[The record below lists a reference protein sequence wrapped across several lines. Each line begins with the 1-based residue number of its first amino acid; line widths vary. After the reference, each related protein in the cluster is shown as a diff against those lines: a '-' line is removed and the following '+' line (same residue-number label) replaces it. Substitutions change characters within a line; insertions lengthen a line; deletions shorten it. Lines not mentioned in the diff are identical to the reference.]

1 MDLGKNLV
9 SIKMENIDPSERAEY
24 LFGVDTEY
32 LEEWGCTGVCF
43 EQTKIINEKNVT
55 ISELYK
61 KIMYMKDDFLKI
73 DRNMKVCNDK
83 IKILETNEA
92 RMNKE
97 VEELKL
103 QKFEADRMVEILRVR
118 LSGSK
123 EMESGLRGRLSES
136 EEMEKGL
143 KAKYMEVCGILDRLS
158 RQKLASEAQIVE
170 LEETVR
176 RSGEEKTEKYRIV
189 EELRRQKM
197 VAEEAAEI
205 QRIQHEKA
213 VQEMAGKLEEADS
226 MANELR
232 QTVEELKQQ
241 NLAAYKAAQVF
252 NNKFDDL
259 TAGLDNLL
267 SAIKDD
273 AVNLEKNEGGLD
285 IFPAF
290 SIGKRSSSGS
300 GTGRGIRWLQERD
313 NTSLARDT
321 FGITEKLGNENET
334 DCMVISVM
342 PSNRKRSKLGNEN
355 ELVNLETDSVLDDVD
370 ESFTV
375 ANKAAQVFENKF
387 DDLTAGLGNLSS
399 STIEDVVNLKNTNE
413 GVKSARVRGSV
424 FGSVYSRHTRLHE
437 RGAENTS
444 LAREIMDSDEETN
457 PDRAANMCTNLSETE
472 NIICRKRSKL
482 GNENEI
488 DEEQNQESTHHE
500 HSFSRGKNNSSK
512 KWMCGAHML
521 EAFEEDEELC
531 MNAMCALYRV
541 SARESLCHF
550 EMMRG
555 RDLAE
560 CLIDGDPE
568 LRLKK
573 SVSEI
578 KRHFP
583 DAINECRIL
592 ARSYYEKLYMLHCS
606 GEDRFFR
613 PI

>member
-9 SIKMENIDPSERAEY
+9 SIKIENIDPSERA
-24 LFGVDTEY
+24 EY

-43 EQTKIINEKNVT
+43 EQTKIINEKNET

-73 DRNMKVCNDK
+73 DRNMKVCNGK
-83 IKILETNEA
+83 IKNLETNEA

-118 LSGSK
+118 LSGSE

-158 RQKLASEAQIVE
+158 RQKVASEARIVE

-176 RSGEEKTEKYRIV
+176 RNGEEEMERDRFV
-189 EELRRQKM
+189 AELRRQKM

-205 QRIQHEKA
+205 QRKQHEKA
-213 VQEMAGKLEEADS
+213 VEEMRGKLEEADS

-241 NLAAYKAAQVF
+241 NLAAYKATQVF
-252 NNKFDDL
+252 KSKFDDL
-259 TAGLDNLL
+259 TAGLENLL

-285 IFPAF
+285 IFPA
-290 SIGKRSSSGS
+290 SRIGKRSSSGS
-300 GTGRGIRWLQERD
+300 GTGRGIGWLQERD

-321 FGITEKLGNENET
+321 LVITEKLGNENET
-334 DCMVISVM
+334 DCMIISAM
-342 PSNRKRSKLGNEN
+342 SSNRKRSKLCNEN
-355 ELVNLETDSVLDDVD
+355 ELLNLETDSVLDDVD
-370 ESFTV
+370 EGFTV
-375 ANKAAQVFENKF
+375 ANKAAQVFKNKF
-387 DDLTAGLGNLSS
+387 DDLSNSK
-399 STIEDVVNLKNTNE
+399 IEDVVNLENTNE
-413 GVKSARVRGSV
+413 GVNSARVRRSV
-424 FGSVYSRHTRLHE
+424 FGSVYSRRTNLHE

-444 LAREIMDSDEETN
+444 LAREIIDCDEETN
-457 PDRAANMCTNLSETE
+457 PDRAANMCTNLGETV
-472 NIICRKRSKL
+472 NIIYRKRSEL

-488 DEEQNQESTHHE
+488 DEEQNQESTHNG
-500 HSFSRGKNNSSK
+500 HSFSRAKNNFSK

-531 MNAMCALYRV
+531 MNAVCALYRV

-560 CLIDGDPE
+560 SLIDGDPE

-573 SVSEI
+573 SVSEA
-578 KRHFP
+578 KRQFP

-592 ARSYYEKLYMLHCS
+592 ARSYYEKLYMLYCS

-613 PI
+613 PM